1 MTKAEMLSRLEK
13 AQILIDSVMASLPA
27 TDAGESIWNT
37 LMESNNFIGDAESTI
52 SGTTET
58 ELE

>member
-1 MTKAEMLSRLEK
+1 MLSRLEK